1 MSISQLILN
10 AALLAFVLLTNL
22 GTRRVT
28 TQRLLLPL
36 VLVAVAGWAF
46 LRDVPTAGGD
56 GRLELVGALTGVAL
70 GAAAGA
76 LMRVGHDADGVL
88 VTHASAG
95 YAVLWLAVI
104 GGRVAFAQSATGWAA
119 RSRSRCFWLANRAL
133 RYRFIGPSSGW
144 TSATSSASP

>member
-1 MSISQLILN
+1 MSTSQLILN

-36 VLVAVAGWAF
+36 VLVAVAGCAF

-70 GAAAGA
+70 GMAAARWPSDARGA
-76 LMRVGHDADGVL
+76 LMRVGHDPTARWSPARPPG
-88 VTHASAG
+88 TPSC
-95 YAVLWLAVI
+95 
-104 GGRVAFAQSATGWAA
+104 GW
-119 RSRSRCFWLANRAL
+119 
-133 RYRFIGPSSGW
+133 P
-144 TSATSSASP
+144 

>member
-1 MSISQLILN
+1 MSTSQLILN

-46 LRDVPTAGGD
+46 LRDVPTVGGD

-70 GAAAGA
+70 GVAAGA
-76 LMRVGHDADGVL
+76 LMRVGHDAEG
-88 VTHASAG
+88 TRPPGMPSC
-95 YAVLWLAVI
+95 
-104 GGRVAFAQSATGWAA
+104 GW
-119 RSRSRCFWLANRAL
+119 S
-133 RYRFIGPSSGW
+133 
-144 TSATSSASP
+144 